1 MEVSK
6 KPAGKGNNASS
17 LFTCTTLVRDGAG
30 PVPADYKQDLILQ
43 ALMGLSKSTCANGL
57 IKLKP
62 VYVTNLHKEKLDPRL
77 DYSLKAVNVQL
88 FAKLHTE
95 FHFCVDFYW

>member
-1 MEVSK
+1 MPLPWGVSR
-6 KPAGKGNNASS
+6 KPAGKGKNASS
-17 LFTCTTLVRDGAG
+17 LFACRTVVRDGAG

-62 VYVTNLHKEKLDPRL
+62 VYVTNLYKEKLEPRL
-77 DYSLKAVNVQL
+77 D
-88 FAKLHTE
+88 
-95 FHFCVDFYW
+95 